1 MQLQQ
6 EVEKINMSLKIT
18 LNLATILLFATI
30 AHFANSAPALQ
41 NANGEDEAPTKMAGV
56 LSAEW
61 EEARQIWNDV
71 RTMKKQVLA
80 AKRERREEP
89 DNPTRESI
97 ASDSDLANVSAPA
110 YVKQLYLNL
119 SQQQNSEN
127 TDATT
132 IRSLPAVHNGD
143 SNSEFFSI

>member
-1 MQLQQ
+1 
-6 EVEKINMSLKIT
+6 MSLKIT
-18 LNLATILLFATI
+18 LNLATILLFATT
-30 AHFANSAPALQ
+30 AHFANSAPTQ
-41 NANGEDEAPTKMAGV
+41 NGEDEAPTEMAGV

-61 EEARQIWNDV
+61 EEARQIRNGV
-71 RTMKKQVLA
+71 RTVKKQVLA

-97 ASDSDLANVSAPA
+97 ASDNDLANVSAPA

-119 SQQQNSEN
+119 SQQNSEN

-132 IRSLPAVHNGD
+132 IRSLPAIHNGD
-143 SNSEFFSI
+143 MQSEFFSTI